1 MGRRLRRPIVF
12 LEEVR
17 RHREK
22 EKVAGVVLN
31 FSHLAV
37 GTIGV
42 IPTFKHPVSVAAFAI
57 VNRAI
62 PIGTLNDRSGTKRL
76 SQLSDQA

>member
-17 RHREK
+17 RHRER
-22 EKVAGVVLN
+22 EKVAGVLLN
-31 FSHLAV
+31 FSHWQLARLES
-37 GTIGV
+37 
-42 IPTFKHPVSVAAFAI
+42 TFKLLVSVVAFAI
-57 VNRAI
+57 VSRAI